1 MEITDPVDVAKD
13 NPLLSTEC
21 IGQGLLELR
30 VSKDQ
35 LVVSYSFL
43 QGTDI
48 SLLTAQKLIDNVS

>member
-48 SLLTAQKLIDNVS
+48 SLLTAQ